1 MLTVNSGNPGRLVG
15 VTDSATLLLQAVA
28 CAPGS
33 RACVAV
39 GTSYAAPAHSVFLS
53 VSGGVP
59 GSLQSVAAPVALDGI
74 ACPTASTCEAV
85 GNGGT
90 NGAAVVVTLSTS

>member
-1 MLTVNSGNPGRLVG
+1 VG
-15 VTDSATLLLQAVA
+15 VTNSATLLLQAVA
-28 CAPGS
+28 CAPRS
-33 RACVAV
+33 HACVAV
-39 GTSYAAPAHSVFLS
+39 GTNGSVSNAAPAHGVFLS

-85 GNGGT
+85 GNAGT
-90 NGAAVVVTLSTS
+90 NGAAVVVTLSIS